1 MKIIIA
7 GTDRTEEMLRAIET
21 RARTFA
27 PVSKYSPQDSALA
40 LRSAANPDE
49 FAERFHV
56 LLRHHRAINTDSL
69 DAPRRPGAIGA
80 VIYMAKQ
87 LMWRLLRHQH
97 HRVTG
102 QQNAINELLTA
113 AMDLHRDAT
122 RRKIESLE
130 KRISELEAELS
141 RLRPEERR

>member
-1 MKIIIA
+1 VKIIIA
-7 GTDRTEEMLRAIET
+7 GTDRTDEMLRAIET

-40 LRSAANPDE
+40 LRAAANPDE
-49 FAERFHV
+49 FAERFHA
-56 LLRHHRAINTDSL
+56 LLRHHRSIKIDCF
-69 DAPRRPGAIGA
+69 DIPRRPNAIGP
-80 VIYMAKQ
+80 VIYLAKQ
-87 LMWRLLRHQH
+87 LMWRLLRYQH
-97 HRVTG
+97 DRVAA